1 MDYLAAFTTCDIKIS
16 NIRKIVEEIEKKRSQ
31 LIAVHGVVGLVN
43 TFGCV
48 DKMF

>member
-1 MDYLAAFTTCDIKIS
+1 MS

-31 LIAVHGVVGLVN
+31 LIVAHGVVGIVN